1 MTTARALI
9 LMYHR
14 VGDRAVG
21 RPEDDVYRVTTA
33 SFAAQMELLV
43 RQGYPVVPAP
53 ALDTADVPPRAVVLT
68 FDDGWDSDVGEALPI
83 LRRHGL
89 PASFFV
95 SPALL
100 GQEAYLSW
108 DGVAQLQAEGM
119 EVGSH
124 GLDHTL
130 LGEVPAAEATQQL
143 LESRARLEERL
154 GREIEAIALPG
165 GSGGRRVARLAHA
178 AGYRRVMGS
187 QPGIASG
194 GSLLLPR
201 FAIRRGDGLAAFQA
215 VVDRRLSPRVR
226 HGARHLVLTSARRLL
241 GPAFYEAV
249 KGWFLDGTGRG
260 PSREPNHG

>member
-1 MTTARALI
+1 MRPARATI

-33 SFAAQMELLV
+33 GFAAQMALLV
-43 RQGYPVVPAP
+43 REGYPIVPAS
-53 ALDTADVPPRAVVLT
+53 ALDSAEVPPRAVVLT
-68 FDDGWDSDVGEALPI
+68 FDDGWDSDVDEALPV
-83 LRRHGL
+83 LLRHGL
-89 PASFFV
+89 TASFFV
-95 SPALL
+95 SPALV
-100 GQEAYLSW
+100 GQEGYLSW
-108 DGVAQLQAEGM
+108 DGVARLHAEGM

-130 LGEVPAAEATQQL
+130 LGEVPAQEASLQL
-143 LESRARLEERL
+143 RESRARLQERL
-154 GREIEAIALPG
+154 GREIESVALPG
-165 GSGGRRVARLAHA
+165 GNGGRRVARLAHA

-187 QPGIASG
+187 QPGLAAG

-201 FAIRRGDGLAAFQA
+201 FAIRRGDDLATFRT
-215 VVDRRLSPRVR
+215 VIDRSLSIRVR

-249 KGWFLDGTGRG
+249 KGRLLDGAGRG
-260 PSREPNHG
+260 PSRAPDRG